1 MYKKI
6 LLATDGSTIAIRA
19 VEKVIQIQKSW
30 NCKVVTFH
38 SIKHSII
45 PEVVVLASP
54 AYGYLNAFQDDL
66 GVMREGKKL
75 LEEIKFLFDKEGLSV
90 ETRLIEEEYPE
101 DYITRIVKEEE
112 FDLVVLGVKGVHST
126 LRKII
131 IGSVAENVVKHAP
144 CDVLVIH

>member
-1 MYKKI
+1 MYNKI
-6 LLATDGSTIAIRA
+6 LLATDGSDIANRA

-30 NCKVVTFH
+30 NSKVVVFF

-54 AYGYLNAFQDDL
+54 AYGHLNTFLDDL
-66 GVMREGKKL
+66 EVKKEGKKMLEDIQLQFNKKGL
-75 LEEIKFLFDKEGLSV
+75 LV
-90 ETRLIEEEYPE
+90 ETRLIEEEDPE
-101 DYITRIVKEEE
+101 DYITRIVDEED
-112 FDLVVLGVKGVHST
+112 FDLVVLGGKGAHSK

-131 IGSVAENVVKHAP
+131 IGSVTDKVVKHAP